1 MASRHPL
8 FPPAAPDDCS
18 GRDSLTPEGAQW
30 PLFPTIP
37 TMTLRVLH
45 PALGALA
52 FALLAPTL
60 GAQARATSGPRDDA
74 AFTFYGRGP
83 YRPQVPR
90 PEALLGYEV
99 GSWHTQYAWQE
110 KVLLGIADAAKDRV
124 KVEVIGTT
132 AEKRTMRLYLVS
144 SPENIARLEQVRADL
159 DRIGDPRGA
168 SQTEL
173 DQIAAR
179 TPAVVWFSGS
189 VHGDEVPGFEASMQL
204 LYHFAASDDPE
215 TVKLLKDAI
224 VIINP
229 SSNPD
234 GHERF
239 SVWYNSIGVGSPER
253 QAMEQQRGQPWS
265 ISGRYNHYRFDMN
278 RDVMSSTQL
287 EVRAM
292 LRGMLRWHPMVTV
305 DLHGYV
311 SQYYMAP
318 AARPVNANISAFPV
332 KWNEIIGAGN
342 AAAFDQFGWLYYVRD
357 QFDLYYAGYWDSWPA
372 LTGAMGATYET
383 DGGPALLKRRAD
395 GTLLSLRD
403 GIAKHYVASI
413 ATFETTARRAH
424 ERVKDYLAYRQQA
437 VSDGKAGAIKRVV
450 FTPGADPGRAAEL
463 AAMLMRSGIE
473 VHRLSKPLT
482 SPKAQAYVDDVVG
495 ARTFPAGS
503 FVVEL
508 SQPQGKL
515 AKAFLEADPTLDPVF
530 AKAQVDRF
538 KRNLQRGKQADGEGY
553 EFYDITAWALPVTF
567 GVDGYWTE
575 DALPMT
581 ADRLAP
587 IAADAPRVNGE
598 QLPVA
603 ITSGV
608 TDGPNARSAYLF
620 RNDRNGASRL
630 AAALMREGFRLAVA
644 TDAIQTGKQDW
655 PRGTW
660 VARVSRN
667 DSTLARRIDA
677 LAREAGVEV
686 TGVNT
691 AFPETAQFGTGSEVV
706 RAVQVPK
713 VALVGGDG
721 TGLGSYGHLWWSLEQ
736 RYGIEFTP
744 ITLDA
749 LNNDLTA
756 FNVIIVP
763 NGNVGRLGKAANL
776 RTWIEKGGTLITM
789 GSATDWAAGET
800 ANLTSARL
808 LGGEEKKD
816 AKDSKDAKDGK
827 EAKGDVKAPA
837 DSLFA
842 VTSPSANP
850 DAPQPVPGS
859 HFDVVLDRSH
869 WLTFGYEQQRMTV
882 MLETDSFLKLS
893 KEGANVAVFP
903 TTGPLK
909 RAGFTFP
916 DNTERLLKGT
926 ALIVH
931 EKIGGGHLV
940 AFANEP
946 MFRGFW
952 RAMDRLVLNAVLL
965 GPTF

>member
-1 MASRHPL
+1 MTFRSAHVAV
-8 FPPAAPDDCS
+8 AA
-18 GRDSLTPEGAQW
+18 
-30 PLFPTIP
+30 I
-37 TMTLRVLH
+37 
-45 PALGALA
+45 AL
-52 FALLAPTL
+52 LLAPTAL
-60 GAQARATSGPRDDA
+60 SAQSRANSGPRDDA

-83 YRPQVPR
+83 YRAQVPR
-90 PEALLGYEV
+90 PESLLGYDV

-110 KVLLGIADAAKDRV
+110 KVLLGIADAARDRV

-132 AEKRTMRLYLVS
+132 AEKRTMRIYVVS
-144 SPENIARLEQVRADL
+144 SAENMAKIEQVRADL
-159 DRIGDPRGA
+159 DRLGDPRGA
-168 SQTEL
+168 SAAEI
-173 DQIAAR
+173 DAIAAR

-204 LYHFAASDDPE
+204 LYHFAASEDPE
-215 TVKLLKDAI
+215 TMRLLKDAI

-239 SVWYNSIGVGSPER
+239 SVWSNSIAVGSPER

-278 RDVMSSTQL
+278 RDVMSSTQQ
-287 EVRAM
+287 EVRAIIK
-292 LRGMLRWHPMVTV
+292 GMLRWHPMVTA

-318 AARPVNANISAFPV
+318 AARPVNVNIAGAFPV
-332 KWNEIIGAGN
+332 KWNEVIGAGN
-342 AAAFDQFGWLYYVRD
+342 AAAFDQYGWLYYVRD
-357 QFDLYYAGYWDSWPA
+357 QFDLYYPGYYDSWPA

-383 DGGPALLKRRAD
+383 DGGPALLKKRAD

-413 ATFETTARRAH
+413 ATFETTAKRAH

-437 VSDGKAGAIKRVV
+437 VTDGRSGMMKRVV
-450 FTPGADPGRAAEL
+450 FTPGTDPGRAAEL

-473 VHRLSKPLT
+473 VHRLTKPLS
-482 SPKAQAYVDDVVG
+482 SPKAHGYSDEAAQS
-495 ARTFPAGS
+495 RIFPAGS
-503 FVVEL
+503 YVVDL
-508 SQPQGKL
+508 AQPQGKM
-515 AKAFLEADPTLDPVF
+515 AKAFLEADPVLDPVF

-567 GVDGYWTE
+567 GVEGYWTD

-581 ADRLAP
+581 AELLVAP
-587 IAADAPRVNGE
+587 AADAPRVNGE
-598 QLPVA
+598 QLPVS
-603 ITSGV
+603 IPSGV
-608 TDGPNARSAYLF
+608 IDGANARSAYLF

-630 AAALMREGFRLAVA
+630 AASLMRDGFRLAIA
-644 TDAIQTGKQDW
+644 TEPIQTGKLDW

-660 VARVSRN
+660 IARVSRN
-667 DSTLARRIDA
+667 DSTLGARIDA

-691 AFPETAQFGTGSEVV
+691 AFPESSQYGTGSEVV
-706 RAVQVPK
+706 RAVRAPK
-713 VALVGGDG
+713 IALVGGDG
-721 TGLGSYGHLWWSLEQ
+721 ISLGAYGHIWWNLEK

-744 ITLDA
+744 ITVDA
-749 LNNDLTA
+749 LNNDLSA
-756 FNVIIVP
+756 FNVILLP
-763 NGNVGRLGKAANL
+763 TGNPGRLGKAANL
-776 RTWIEKGGTLITM
+776 RAWIEKGGTLITM
-789 GSATDWAAGET
+789 GDATEWAAGET
-800 ANLTSARL
+800 ANLTSARAV
-808 LGGEEKKD
+808 GSDDKKEGKDGKD
-816 AKDSKDAKDGK
+816 AKS
-827 EAKGDVKAPA
+827 DVKAPA
-837 DSLFA
+837 DTMFA
-842 VTSPSANP
+842 VTSPSSNP
-850 DAPQPVPGS
+850 DVPQGVPGA
-859 HFDVVLDRSH
+859 HFDVVLDKSH

-882 MLETDSFLKLS
+882 MLETNTFLKLS

-926 ALIVH
+926 ALLVH

-940 AFANEP
+940 AFANDP

-952 RAMDRLVLNAVLL
+952 RALDRLVMNAALL
-965 GPTF
+965 GPSF